1 MISIAGHDPHLEI
14 RGKFTT
20 PFKEPHFPA
29 LTPPPSPDTGWQHQ
43 QGDN

>member
-20 PFKEPHFPA
+20 PFKEPHFPRFNPA
-29 LTPPPSPDTGWQHQ
+29 TIP
-43 QGDN
+43 